1 MEVKVGKIEEFDDME
16 KDEKKNIKIV
26 EVSPRDGLQNEKEI
40 IPLEKKRKLI
50 ESLMDTGV
58 QEIEIGSFVSP
69 KWVPQMR
76 DTEQLFLSVLPKDG
90 VKFSALVPNMKGFER
105 LMELPVKNRP
115 KKIAVFTAASD
126 TFNLK
131 NINCTTEQSFEMIKP
146 VVESAKKEGFE
157 VRGYVSVAFW
167 CPYEKKIPPEKT
179 LYVCE
184 KLLEMGVD
192 EISVGDTIGRAS
204 PLDVFQLLSI
214 INKKISHNLIALH
227 FHNTYGMALL
237 NSYISFRDFGITTFD
252 SSAGGLGG
260 CPFAPG
266 ASGNVATEDLVFMFE
281 NSGIETGVN
290 WKKVIEAVSVLEIP
304 LRSTLSKIKNLVE

>member
-1 MEVKVGKIEEFDDME
+1 MTEGK
-16 KDEKKNIKIV
+16 KGNIKIV

-40 IPLEKKRKLI
+40 ISLEKKKKLI
-50 ESLMDTGV
+50 ECLMDTGV

-69 KWVPQMR
+69 KWVPQMQ

-105 LMELPVKNRP
+105 LMNLPEKNRP
-115 KKIAVFTAASD
+115 KKIAVFTSASD

-157 VRGYVSVAFW
+157 VRGYISVAFW
-167 CPYEKKIPPEKT
+167 CPYEKKISPEKT

-184 KLLEMGVD
+184 RLLEMGVD
-192 EISVGDTIGRAS
+192 EISVGDTVGRAS
-204 PLDVFQLLSI
+204 PLDVYQLLSVI
-214 INKKISHNLIALH
+214 TKKIPHNLIALH

-237 NSYISFRDFGITTFD
+237 NSFISFHDFGITTFD

-304 LRSTLSKIKNLVE
+304 LRSTLSKIKNPLEE